1 MNKNSEFAARVRHD
15 IFFRAQ
21 CNEILR
27 ISKKSALPKE
37 LYAYLRLIHI
47 HNASILCIAMTSTGK
62 YIDEILL
69 NKEHIFRAFKFIE
82 RMRDFTAETRCKKL
96 YIAVNTQ
103 ISDTVFPLDVYERT
117 IEKVTLDMESFRIS
131 VESKIFS
138 TDVSFGDIVNNY
150 EK

>member
-1 MNKNSEFAARVRHD
+1 
-15 IFFRAQ
+15 
-21 CNEILR
+21 
-27 ISKKSALPKE
+27 
-37 LYAYLRLIHI
+37 
-47 HNASILCIAMTSTGK
+47 MTSTDK
-62 YIDEILL
+62 YIDETLL

-138 TDVSFGDIVNNY
+138 SDESFCGCINNY